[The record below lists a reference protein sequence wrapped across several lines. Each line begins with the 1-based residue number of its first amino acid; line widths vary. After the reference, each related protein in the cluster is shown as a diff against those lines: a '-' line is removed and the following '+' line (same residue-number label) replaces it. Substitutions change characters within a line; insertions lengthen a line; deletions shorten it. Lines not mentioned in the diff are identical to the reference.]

1 MIRGNNHAAIHATE
15 DENVVLIFT
24 ELRFRGHW
32 TYLIYMH
39 AFRYHQMA
47 RHCVATNASRFNLPP
62 LEQTWKHV
70 RCKHESRKHRSSP
83 YPLKIRCVSFGFFCA
98 SQFLASKLFCEF
110 AQRRIHIS
118 EYLKNTHTHIEIL
131 HNRLSCVLSWLFI
144 MRLLLAGTDVV
155 LRTGPAWVPFHCSM
169 PRQSAC
175 TFIGQL
181 NEFLLDR
188 LSFFSIFLTSF
199 LQR

>member
-1 MIRGNNHAAIHATE
+1 MPAGQNIQTKNDKRKKNHAAIHATK

-39 AFRYHQMA
+39 AFWYHQMA

-98 SQFLASKLFCEF
+98 SQFLASKFFCEF

-118 EYLKNTHTHIEIL
+118 EYLKKNTSKSYTIGWAV
-131 HNRLSCVLSWLFI
+131 SCHGC
-144 MRLLLAGTDVV
+144 LLWD
-155 LRTGPAWVPFHCSM
+155 CS
-169 PRQSAC
+169 
-175 TFIGQL
+175 
-181 NEFLLDR
+181 
-188 LSFFSIFLTSF
+188 
-199 LQR
+199 